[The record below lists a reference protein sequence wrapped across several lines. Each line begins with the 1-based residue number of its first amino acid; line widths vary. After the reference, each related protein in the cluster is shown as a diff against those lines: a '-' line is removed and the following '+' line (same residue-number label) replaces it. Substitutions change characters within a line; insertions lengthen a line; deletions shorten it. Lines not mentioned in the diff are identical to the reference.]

1 MRPTVTAPAS
11 VEQRKSLDEL
21 HPQMAK
27 ADRKPLADLRP
38 KIGQLVDRALVLAGV
53 SKQDAAYRM
62 QYADAGTV
70 SRWCSGLER
79 PAFDKL
85 FTIDGFEA
93 AYVQAIAERNPRIRV
108 QTTITLE
115 KSA

>member
-1 MRPTVTAPAS
+1 MSSTVNPR
-11 VEQRKSLDEL
+11 VPDVPRKMLRAGLRSE
-21 HPQMAK
+21 AN

-38 KIGQLVDRALVLAGV
+38 VIGLLVDRALVLAGI

-62 QYADAGTV
+62 NYADQGTV

-85 FTIDGFEA
+85 FTMDGFDVA
-93 AYVQAIAERNPRIRV
+93 WVLAMAERNARIE
-108 QTTITLE
+108 TTTVITIRR
-115 KSA
+115 SA